1 MGSAL
6 PPASSL
12 SRLPLLALCLLTVG
26 VYGGVKAPTGLAQ
39 PASQTTPV
47 RPGNLSSTTLSLEGA
62 NQLRAEAEAA
72 IGKQDYA
79 TAETKLKTARETLN
93 QISVYY
99 QDLAQMFVGVD
110 TAIHRTH
117 REQALQAAQLRDE
130 VSYQLALVYRAKNQ
144 PDLAVPLLMEI
155 LRSQQPG
162 RELGQKAY
170 QQLFELGFVSA
181 PYTARPTP
189 TPTPQ
194 PQ

>member
-6 PPASSL
+6 QPASSL

-26 VYGGVKAPTGLAQ
+26 AYAGVKVPAGLAQ
-39 PASQTTPV
+39 TPSQTTPV

-72 IGKQDYA
+72 IGRQDYA
-79 TAETKLKTARETLN
+79 TAEAKLKTARETLN

-110 TAIHRTH
+110 TAIHRAH

-155 LRSQQPG
+155 LRSQQPS

-181 PYTARPTP
+181 PYTARPVP
-189 TPTPQ
+189 SPTPQ

>member
-1 MGSAL
+1 MGSVL
-6 PPASSL
+6 QPASPVSRLALLSL
-12 SRLPLLALCLLTVG
+12 SLLTLTA
-26 VYGGVKAPTGLAQ
+26 YGGANAPGGLAQ
-39 PASQTTPV
+39 SPSQTTPV
-47 RPGNLSSTTLSLEGA
+47 RPGNLSSTSLSLEGA

-79 TAETKLKTARETLN
+79 TAEAKLKTARETLN

-110 TAIHRTH
+110 TPIHRSH
-117 REQALQAAQLRDE
+117 REQALEAAQLRDD

-155 LRSQQPG
+155 LGSQQPT

-181 PYTARPTP
+181 PYVGRPAAVP
-189 TPTPQ
+189 SPQ
-194 PQ
+194 

>member
-1 MGSAL
+1 MGSVLQPPSPVSRLAL
-6 PPASSL
+6 LSL
-12 SRLPLLALCLLTVG
+12 SLLTLAA
-26 VYGGVKAPTGLAQ
+26 YGGVKAPGGLAQ
-39 PASQTTPV
+39 TPSQTTPV
-47 RPGNLSSTTLSLEGA
+47 RPGNLSSTSLSLESA
-62 NQLRAEAEAA
+62 NQLRAEAEAS

-79 TAETKLKTARETLN
+79 TAEAKLKTARETLN

-110 TAIHRTH
+110 TSIHRSH
-117 REQALQAAQLRDE
+117 REQALQAAQLRDD

-155 LRSQQPG
+155 LSSQQPT

-181 PYTARPTP
+181 PYVGRPVAAP
-189 TPTPQ
+189 NPQ
-194 PQ
+194 

>member
-1 MGSAL
+1 
-6 PPASSL
+6 
-12 SRLPLLALCLLTVG
+12 
-26 VYGGVKAPTGLAQ
+26 VKAPGGLAQ
-39 PASQTTPV
+39 TSSQTTPV

-72 IGKQDYA
+72 IGRQDYA
-79 TAETKLKTARETLN
+79 TAEAKLKTARETLN

-110 TAIHRTH
+110 TAIHRAH

-155 LRSQQPG
+155 LRSQQPS

-181 PYTARPTP
+181 PYTARPVP
-189 TPTPQ
+189 SPTPQ

>member
-1 MGSAL
+1 
-6 PPASSL
+6 
-12 SRLPLLALCLLTVG
+12 
-26 VYGGVKAPTGLAQ
+26 VKAPDGLAQ
-39 PASQTTPV
+39 TPSQTTPV

-62 NQLRAEAEAA
+62 NQLRAEAETA

-79 TAETKLKTARETLN
+79 TAEVKLKTARETLN

-110 TAIHRTH
+110 TAIHRAH

-155 LRSQQPG
+155 LRSQQPS

-170 QQLFELGFVSA
+170 QQLFELGFVST
-181 PYTARPTP
+181 PYTARPAP
-189 TPTPQ
+189 SPAPQ

>member
-12 SRLPLLALCLLTVG
+12 SRLSLLALCLLTVG
-26 VYGGVKAPTGLAQ
+26 VYAGVKAPTGLAQ
-39 PASQTTPV
+39 PAGQTTPV

-79 TAETKLKTARETLN
+79 TAEAKLKTARETLN

-110 TAIHRTH
+110 TAIHRSH
-117 REQALQAAQLRDE
+117 REQALQAAQLRDD

-155 LRSQQPG
+155 LRSQQPN

-181 PYTARPTP
+181 PYTARPNP

>member
-6 PPASSL
+6 QPASSL

-26 VYGGVKAPTGLAQ
+26 AYAGVKAPGGLAQ
-39 PASQTTPV
+39 TPSQTTPV

-79 TAETKLKTARETLN
+79 TAEAKLKTARETLN

-117 REQALQAAQLRDE
+117 RDQALQAAQLRDE

-155 LRSQQPG
+155 LRSQQPN

-181 PYTARPTP
+181 PYTARPAP
-189 TPTPQ
+189 TSGPQ